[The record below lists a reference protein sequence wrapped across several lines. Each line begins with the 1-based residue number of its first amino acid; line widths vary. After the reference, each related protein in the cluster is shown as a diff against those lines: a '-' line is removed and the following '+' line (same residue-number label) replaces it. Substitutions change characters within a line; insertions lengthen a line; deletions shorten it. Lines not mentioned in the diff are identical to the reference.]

1 MGLLQGCQWGILGE
15 VQFYFHNF
23 TFPLSKWSGKIH
35 VLEVLVHLAWTVS
48 NLNVMV
54 HTAKGLVEENARI
67 FSDLTRLFQFRIISQ
82 VFNFFFSFPFLGL
95 MYLRM
100 IFPGNLWLT
109 DFLLS
114 YFFLVTGN
122 AEFFQYLDRWD
133 SFAENEMDLR
143 YLMEVKC
150 KSLVITKFE

>member
-1 MGLLQGCQWGILGE
+1 
-15 VQFYFHNF
+15 
-23 TFPLSKWSGKIH
+23 
-35 VLEVLVHLAWTVS
+35 
-48 NLNVMV
+48 
-54 HTAKGLVEENARI
+54 
-67 FSDLTRLFQFRIISQ
+67 
-82 VFNFFFSFPFLGL
+82 

-100 IFPGNLWLT
+100 IFLGNLWLT

-133 SFAENEMDLR
+133 SFAENKMDLR

-150 KSLVITKFE
+150 KSLVITKLL